1 MSGSFLSL
9 ARECRQVGILDMIK
23 EDLQKDIAKAH
34 EEEAEG
40 MAAYRELI
48 AESKETIA
56 ALNKKVCGHHG
67 FAKVVFIRYI
77 SHRTKKQGP
86 PFR

>member
-1 MSGSFLSL
+1 
-9 ARECRQVGILDMIK
+9 MIK

-48 AESKETIA
+48 EESKETIA

-77 SHRTKKQGP
+77 KLFYFSSYEKTGTTLPLNQTIRVLP
-86 PFR
+86 LC